1 MIAPLA
7 LGGHIQPWER
17 EPLERLAEQLDRY
30 QALARTDREARKYAE
45 QQETLR
51 ELVADPGLSSKARSS
66 VLAGWSSTPAPGYWL
81 NHWQQLTGA
90 PREELYCQADKLLSG
105 EPPKVREALAQLPAE
120 CLVRACQSS
129 LGTDFVP
136 PQNATTGELAA
147 AAQAAQASRGLF
159 HSERTAG
166 MLRGLFQA
174 DLAPAERQRGFEL
187 VADQLHAL
195 RMRDATGYVAQVSEL
210 ITRPELT
217 ATVRLGALQHLGPET
232 ELEHALEAA
241 RLTSAVAPALT
252 AVSETL
258 GFVHFNGV
266 VLRKRV
272 TAER

>member
-7 LGGHIQPWER
+7 LGGHIQPWEH

-30 QALARTDREARKYAE
+30 QSLARSEREARKYAE
-45 QQETLR
+45 QQKTLR
-51 ELVADPGLSSKARSS
+51 ALVADPSLSARARGS

-81 NHWQQLTGA
+81 NHWEQLTGA

-105 EPPKVREALAQLPAE
+105 DPPRVREALSQLPAE

-129 LGTDFVP
+129 LGADFTP
-136 PQNATTGELAA
+136 PQDATVGELAA
-147 AAQAAQASRGLF
+147 AAQAAQSSSGLF
-159 HSERTAG
+159 HGERTAR
-166 MLRGLFQA
+166 MLRGLFRA
-174 DLAPAERQRGFEL
+174 ELAPTERQRGFEL
-187 VADQLHAL
+187 VGDRLHAL
-195 RMRDATGYVAQVSEL
+195 RMSDATGYVAQVSEL

-217 ATVRLGALQHLGPET
+217 STVRLAALLHLGPET

-241 RLTSAVAPALT
+241 RLTGAVAPGLS

-258 GFVHFNGV
+258 RFVQLNGV

-272 TAER
+272 IS